1 MKVKISEIESVL
13 TLLLTNLKEKVG
25 NEITIDSDYYW
36 ENSPDEVYDPYKK
49 PKDFTLG
56 QLSDDMQELRRLTS
70 SEDTITYDLNR
81 ISRILK
87 AISIENPI

>member
-13 TLLLTNLKEKVG
+13 TLLLTSLKEKVG

-36 ENSPDEVYDPYKK
+36 EISADEIYDPYKE
-49 PKDFTLG
+49 PENFTIG
-56 QLSDDMQELRRLTS
+56 QFSDDMQELSRLS
-70 SEDTITYDLNR
+70 NSKDSITYDLNR